1 VRFLLSSFGSA
12 GDVRPLLS
20 VGSALS
26 KAGHETV
33 CVLDPSWCR
42 VAEIEYGL
50 SAIPYGKP
58 WDPATLAN
66 HPEWL
71 DSKTGSVRMLTDL
84 VIPRTP
90 ELVRAARRVAAD
102 LRPDAIIGHHIS
114 FGLPWV
120 AEELGV
126 PWIMCASAP
135 SSWPS
140 IVDPNLYPGMPDRNR
155 YPKWTIKLGTS
166 AAAKL
171 INRTI
176 DPAVN
181 AVRRDLGLKPQKQ
194 TMLRRQFSDTL
205 NLGLWSEHFRGPA
218 ADDPRLSR
226 IVGFPGRPPSV
237 GLDQPSLQEAIER
250 SRERGERL
258 AAWSLGTTAVHA
270 GSAHRDRFIEVS
282 RAAGFTPIVLTGNN
296 SVAEQLSQ
304 SEGVIAAAYARHDTL
319 FPLVDLVVHH
329 AGIGTSAAVLKAGIP
344 SVAIPFTHDQPDN
357 ARRLRRLALAAVIRQ
372 RSRDSDRFSGA
383 LSAAMSA
390 ADSPDIRSNAVQFAR
405 RLETDA
411 FPKAVVDAVIS
422 AIR

>member
-1 VRFLLSSFGSA
+1 MRFLLSSFGSA

-20 VGSALS
+20 VGNALY

-42 VAEIEYGL
+42 VAEVEYGL

-58 WDPATLAN
+58 WDPGSLAN

-71 DSKTGSVRMLTDL
+71 DSKTGSLRMLTDL

-120 AEELGV
+120 ADELDV
-126 PWIMCASAP
+126 PWIMCAAAP

-140 IVDPNLYPGMPDRNR
+140 IEDPNLYPNMPDRDR

-166 AAAKL
+166 AATKM

-205 NLGLWSEHFRGPA
+205 NLGLWSEHFRSQA
-218 ADDPRLSR
+218 ADDPRRSK
-226 IVGFPGRPPSV
+226 IVGFPERPPSG
-237 GLDQPSLQEAIER
+237 GLDQPSLLELIER
-250 SRERGERL
+250 SKEQGERL
-258 AAWSLGTTAVHA
+258 AVWSLGTTAVHS
-270 GSAHRDRFIEVS
+270 GSTHRDRFIEVS
-282 RAAGFTPIVLTGNN
+282 RAAGFTPLVLTADN
-296 SVAEQLSQ
+296 ALADQLTRG
-304 SEGVIAAAYARHDTL
+304 EGVIAAAYARHDAL

-344 SVAIPFTHDQPDN
+344 SVVIPFTHDQPDN
-357 ARRLRRLALAAVIRQ
+357 ARRLRRLGLAAVIRP
-372 RSRDSDRFSGA
+372 RSRDSDRFSSALGA
-383 LSAAMSA
+383 AISA
-390 ADSPDIRSNAVQFAR
+390 ADSPDIRSNAKQFAKR
-405 RLETDA
+405 IERDA
-411 FPKAVVDAVIS
+411 FSTTVVDAVVS